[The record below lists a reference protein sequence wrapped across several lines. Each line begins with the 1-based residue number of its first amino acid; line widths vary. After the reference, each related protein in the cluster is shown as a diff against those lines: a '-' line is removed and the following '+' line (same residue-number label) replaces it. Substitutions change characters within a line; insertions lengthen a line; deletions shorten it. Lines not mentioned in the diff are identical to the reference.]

1 MLSRQFSAIFFAL
14 CSLVGIGNQAYSVE
28 YELNEETG
36 KWVFNVW
43 ANGYTEVNE
52 VGNRE
57 PIDTLMVSTQ
67 TKRLTV
73 LKAMNGLDKTE
84 PRLKMRQ
91 VLKECWTMT
100 GLKPSELKE
109 VLGYR
114 IENTD
119 MQKAVADC
127 RAGMDLQSG
136 NSFEIS
142 STETDTARKTCWE
155 RLGRT
160 VFSSAIRGA
169 ISDFDIN
176 KQLIQIKV
184 DNGGNWDHVYYE
196 FS

>member
-1 MLSRQFSAIFFAL
+1 MLSRQFSTVVLAL
-14 CSLVGIGNQAYSVE
+14 CPLFGIGNEAYSVE
-28 YELNEETG
+28 HDVNEETG
-36 KWVFNVW
+36 KWVFSVW
-43 ANGYTEVNE
+43 ADGYKEE
-52 VGNRE
+52 GNPE
-57 PIDTLMVSTQ
+57 PVDILLVSTQ

-73 LKAMNGLDKTE
+73 MKAMNGRDETK

-119 MQKAVADC
+119 MQKAIADC
-127 RAGMDLQSG
+127 RAGMSLQSG
-136 NSFEIS
+136 NSFEIA
-142 STETDTARKTCWE
+142 STETDTARKACWE
-155 RLGRT
+155 RLGKT
-160 VFSSAIRGA
+160 IFSSAIRGA